1 MIETIKRDGDIIMVH
16 KNNMEIPI
24 VKAWT
29 SSWLTS
35 RKENLHD
42 CHFHLTQDGAM
53 LSFAYG
59 DITDLIET
67 LVHVKLTLQ
76 REFEGAETNE

>member
-1 MIETIKRDGDIIMVH
+1 MIETIKRDNDIVMVH
-16 KNNMEIPI
+16 TGNSEMPI

-35 RKENLHD
+35 RKENLRD
-42 CHFHLTQDGAM
+42 CHFHLMQDGQTF
-53 LSFAYG
+53 SFAYG

-76 REFEGAETNE
+76 REFEGEETNE